1 MKPWLK
7 VSCEILGKPGIE
19 LATSYLQ
26 MNAMV
31 HRENAELMY
40 KQGLN
45 KDQPKYFCSFI
56 SNILPENVPTFLLNN
71 NISDYNKYKHI
82 QITRMLRLSTLRGKK
97 NFYII
102 Y

>member
-19 LATSYLQ
+19 PATYLQ
-26 MNAMV
+26 MNAMIR
-31 HRENAELMY
+31 RENAELMY

-71 NISDYNKYKHI
+71 NIRLHQV
-82 QITRMLRLSTLRGKK
+82 QIHPNYQDVEIVNFEGKK
-97 NFYII
+97 NFT
-102 Y
+102 